1 MKPLYLAYL
10 LPVICTEGS
19 LWSYGRSAKD
29 EKLPKQW
36 LAFRKELGISLP
48 EGKAISFGS
57 GLFWAPEEL
66 PENRYYIFGRDGGT
80 RMAEKYGIP
89 LLGQIPIVQS
99 IREGGD
105 DGEPAALGS
114 RPDGMAFLELARKLA
129 DSVR

>member
-1 MKPLYLAYL
+1 MDSSPIRIAVIGCGVIGPLHAVCYQHSPHARLDMVCDL
-10 LPVICTEGS
+10 IEQ
-19 LWSYGRSAKD
+19 RAK
-29 EKLPKQW
+29 
-36 LAFRKELGISLP
+36 
-48 EGKAISFGS
+48 
-57 GLFWAPEEL
+57 
-66 PENRYYIFGRDGGT
+66 NT
-80 RMAEKYGIP
+80 AEKYGIP